1 VIYLELFISFFQ
13 VGILSFG
20 GGYAALPL
28 IQRQVVD
35 VRGWVTMTQF
45 SDIITISQMT
55 PGPIALNMASFVG
68 TQMGGIAGTVIATVS
83 VVTGPLVLAL
93 MFAIIYYRYR
103 ELSVMKG
110 ILWGLKPT
118 VVSLIATAGIG
129 IFTQALFTG
138 ESPSSGSIG
147 TLLLFAAGGL
157 LLVRGKLTPVKT
169 ILFSGLFMVLW
180 NLVQRLYV

>member
-1 VIYLELFISFFQ
+1 MIYLDLFISFFQ

-35 VRGWVTMTQF
+35 VRGWVSMTQF

-68 TQMGGIAGTVIATVS
+68 TQMGGLPGTVIATVS

-93 MFAIIYYRYR
+93 ILAVIYYRYR

-129 IFTQALFTG
+129 IFTQALFSGEASSG
-138 ESPSSGSIG
+138 ESVLS
-147 TLLLFAAGGL
+147 LVLFLNALLFLMKG
-157 LLVRGKLTPVKT
+157 RSTPVKT
-169 ILFSGLFMVLW
+169 IIGSGLFMVIW
-180 NLVQRLYV
+180 NLSQRLFS

>member
-1 VIYLELFISFFQ
+1 MIYLELFISFFQ

-93 MFAIIYYRYR
+93 
-103 ELSVMKG
+103 
-110 ILWGLKPT
+110 T
-118 VVSLIATAGIG
+118 VRDN
-129 IFTQALFTG
+129 
-138 ESPSSGSIG
+138 
-147 TLLLFAAGGL
+147 LL
-157 LLVRGKLTPVKT
+157 P
-169 ILFSGLFMVLW
+169 
-180 NLVQRLYV
+180 VQRDSL

>member
-1 VIYLELFISFFQ
+1 MIYLELFISFFQ

-68 TQMGGIAGTVIATVS
+68 TQMGGIPGTVIATVS
-83 VVTGPLVLAL
+83 VVTGPLFLAL
-93 MFAIIYYRYR
+93 TFAIIYYRYR

-138 ESPSSGSIG
+138 ESASSGSAG
-147 TLLLFAAGGL
+147 ALLLFTVGL
-157 LLVRGKLTPVKT
+157 LLLLRGKLTPVKT
-169 ILFSGLFMVLW
+169 ILLSGVFMVLW
-180 NLVQRLYV
+180 NLVQRLYS